1 MDKINSP
8 ELNNHQIQSLMSSYE
23 ELFTIQKFFLN
34 KNLNEYPFEDLNYL
48 LESMSN
54 HFPFLKKF
62 HMELS
67 EQE

>member
-8 ELNNHQIQSLMSSYE
+8 ELSNQQIQSLMSSYE

-34 KNLNEYPFEDLNYL
+34 KNLDDYPFEDLTYL
-48 LESMSN
+48 LESMTC

-62 HMELS
+62 HVELS